1 MFQNVG
7 RKRRIGMAAVFAL
20 VLCSVVFSL
29 AEVLMPSADGK
40 PTKKDKL
47 VVYTSHADEGY
58 VMVQPPKTKTKMK
71 FTVETGGTKLQ
82 YDIDGTH
89 QTDKDKDGKE
99 VQHYEVIPLQ
109 LGRTNY
115 TLTLWKQVEGKK
127 YGKIGS
133 VKVAAD
139 MEDELRCFLYPNQYV
154 DYTAESPCVLK
165 AIELCNG
172 MTDQAQIFST
182 VKSFVLK
189 NFQYDFIKSVT
200 VAGSSGMLP
209 DIEYCWKNKM
219 GICQDL
225 SAMTCAMLRSQGVPA
240 RLIIGQLGSGTAHAW
255 VLAVVN
261 GEDVFFDPTAE
272 LNASNK
278 SETYTTLR
286 WY

>member
-1 MFQNVG
+1 MFSDMS
-7 RKRRIGMAAVFAL
+7 RKRILGVAAVITL
-20 VLCSVVFSL
+20 VVCSVVFSL
-29 AEVLMPSADGK
+29 AEVLMPEASGK
-40 PTKKDKL
+40 KVLKKDKL
-47 VVYTSHADEGY
+47 YVDASHADEGY
-58 VMVQPPKTKTKMK
+58 VMVKPPKTKTKMK

-82 YDIDGTH
+82 YDIDGTK
-89 QTDKDKDGKE
+89 QTDKVNGKE

-115 TLTLWKQVEGKK
+115 TLTLWKQVDGKK
-127 YGKIGS
+127 YGKIGQ
-133 VKVAAD
+133 VKVAAN

-154 DYTAESPCVLK
+154 NYTAETACVVEACK
-165 AIELCNG
+165 ICEG
-172 MTDQAQIFST
+172 MTDQAQIFDT
-182 VKSFVLK
+182 VKKFILK

-209 DIEYCWKNKM
+209 NIDECWEKRM

-225 SAMTCAMLRSQGVPA
+225 SAVTCAMLRSQGVPA
-240 RLIIGQLGSGTAHAW
+240 RLIIGQLGSGTVHAW

>member
-1 MFQNVG
+1 MFSDVS
-7 RKRRIGMAAVFAL
+7 RKRIIGVTAVIAL
-20 VLCSVVFSL
+20 VVCSVVFSL
-29 AEVLMPSADGK
+29 AEVLMPQTGK
-40 PTKKDKL
+40 KILEKDKL
-47 VVYTSHADEGY
+47 YVDASHADEGY
-58 VMVQPPKTKTKMK
+58 VMVKPPKTKTKLK

-82 YDIDGTH
+82 YDIDGTK
-89 QTDKDKDGKE
+89 QKNDDGS
-99 VQHYEVIPLQ
+99 QHYEVIPLQ

-115 TLTLWKQVEGKK
+115 TLTLWKQVDGKK
-127 YGKIGS
+127 YGKIGQ
-133 VKVAAD
+133 VKVAAN

-154 DYTAESPCVLK
+154 DYTAKSPCVLK
-165 AIELCNG
+165 AIELCDG
-172 MTDQAQIFST
+172 MTDQSQIFNT
-182 VKSFVLK
+182 VKNYIIK

-209 DIEYCWKNKM
+209 DIEGCWEKKM

-225 SAMTCAMLRSQGVPA
+225 SAVTCAMLRSQGVPA
-240 RLIIGQLGSGTAHAW
+240 RLIIGQLGSGTVHAW
-255 VLAVVN
+255 VLAVVD

>member
-1 MFQNVG
+1 MFSSAS
-7 RKRRIGMAAVFAL
+7 RKRILGVTAVVAL
-20 VLCSVVFSL
+20 VVCSVVFSL
-29 AEVLMPSADGK
+29 AEVLMPQTGK
-40 PTKKDKL
+40 KKIEKDKL
-47 VVYTSHADEGY
+47 YVDVSNASEGY
-58 VMVQPPKTKTKMK
+58 VMVKPPKTKTKLK

-82 YDIDGTH
+82 YDIDGTK
-89 QTDKDKDGKE
+89 QKNADGS
-99 VQHYEVIPLQ
+99 QHYEVIPLQ

-115 TLTLWKQVEGKK
+115 TLTLWKQVDGKK
-127 YGKIGS
+127 YGKIGQG
-133 VKVAAD
+133 KVAAD

-154 DYTAESPCVLK
+154 DYTADSPCVK
-165 AIELCNG
+165 EAIKLCNG
-172 MTDQAQIFST
+172 MTDQQEIFDT
-182 VKSFVLK
+182 VKNYILK

-209 DIEYCWKNKM
+209 NIEECWQKKM

-225 SAMTCAMLRSQGVPA
+225 SAVTCAMLRSQGVPA
-240 RLIIGQLGSGTAHAW
+240 RLIIGQLGSGTVHAW

>member
-1 MFQNVG
+1 MFSDMS
-7 RKRRIGMAAVFAL
+7 RKRILGMAAAITLCV
-20 VLCSVVFSL
+20 CSVVFSL

-40 PTKKDKL
+40 PQQKDKL

-58 VMVQPPKTKTKMK
+58 VMVKPPQTKTKMK

-82 YDIDGTH
+82 YDIDGTK
-89 QTDKDKDGKE
+89 QKNADGS
-99 VQHYEVIPLQ
+99 QHYEVIPLQ

-115 TLTLWKQVEGKK
+115 TLTLWRQVDGKK
-127 YGKIGS
+127 YGKIGQ
-133 VKVAAD
+133 VKVSAN
-139 MEDELRCFLYPNQYV
+139 MQDELRCFLYPNQYV
-154 DYTAESPCVLK
+154 DYTPDSPCVKK
-165 AIELCNG
+165 AIELCDG
-172 MTDQAQIFST
+172 MTDQAQIFNT
-182 VKSFVLK
+182 IKTYVLK

-200 VAGSSGMLP
+200 VAGSSGLLP
-209 DIEYCWKNKM
+209 NIEECWEKKM

-225 SAMTCAMLRSQGVPA
+225 SALTCAMLRSQGVPA